1 MTDSGKKVGFIG
13 AGVMGSILAGVA
25 SGTGCRLL
33 VSDRDLKKAEDL
45 ALRAGGITAG
55 NAEIAAGCRYIFLAV
70 KPQVIDCV
78 LSEISGILSERED
91 RFTVVSMAA
100 GVSIG
105 HIVSLLGEN
114 TPIIRIMP
122 NTPAGV
128 REGMILYCSSNTNV
142 ADVDGF
148 REILSSA
155 GRLDCVPEGLIDAGS
170 ALSGCGPA
178 FVYMFIEA
186 LADGAVC
193 CGLPRDKALLY
204 AAQTVK
210 GAAATVL
217 ETSEHPGKLK
227 DDVCSPGG
235 TTIEGVRALEGGA
248 FRSSVMNAVVSS
260 YEKTLSLRGEKK

>member
-1 MTDSGKKVGFIG
+1 MTDKRNPVGFIG
-13 AGVMGSILAGVA
+13 AGVMGSILAGVVSEA
-25 SGTGCRLL
+25 GFPLL
-33 VSDRDLKKAEDL
+33 ISDRDRQKADDL
-45 ALRAGGITAG
+45 AGRYGGRTAE
-55 NAEIAAGCRYIFLAV
+55 NSEVAAECRYIFLAV
-70 KPQVIDCV
+70 KPQVLDEV
-78 LSEISGILSERED
+78 LREISGVLTERQD

-100 GVSIG
+100 GVSTR
-105 HIVSLLGEN
+105 HIASLLGEQ

-128 REGMILYCSSNTNV
+128 REGMILFCLSNATD
-142 ADVDGF
+142 ADVGGF
-148 REILSSA
+148 REIMSAA
-155 GRLDCVPEGLIDAGS
+155 GRLDRIPEGLIDAGS

-193 CGLPRDKALLY
+193 CGLPRDRALLY
-204 AAQTVK
+204 AAQTVR
-210 GAAATVL
+210 GAATTVL

-235 TTIEGVRALEGGA
+235 TTIDGVHALENGA